1 MISKYLLDIYLI
13 SGYLSPCLPNA
24 SLARLQPHAP
34 RFADR
39 GPRFSTFK
47 PSSFQM
53 LQRCNV
59 RPIYPLYFQIL
70 AHSSPQRASHNSF
83 HVNHFRTL
91 FSSTEGVPPTLWN
104 RVSPSPIPFLFIL
117 LRNRLHFS
125 ALVKNSTLLF
135 SAGSAL
141 FAKNTAV
148 WGGVSC

>member
-1 MISKYLLDIYLI
+1 
-13 SGYLSPCLPNA
+13 
-24 SLARLQPHAP
+24 
-34 RFADR
+34 
-39 GPRFSTFK
+39 
-47 PSSFQM
+47 M

-91 FSSTEGVPPTLWN
+91 FSSTEGVPPALWNRVSPSPIPFLFILALAHSPPQRPSHNSFHVNHFRTLSSSTEGVPPTLWN